1 MTISPEDRPIWLR
14 RYLDE
19 YLTLDQVGELEGITR
34 EAVRQRLNSMGIKP
48 RTAEETR
55 RLRERREI
63 SSREED
69 IRKTFL
75 QTRDISETAW
85 QLELS
90 VALVERAL
98 EELVPD
104 FEVLSRV
111 PRNVSKKYSVDDLVA
126 SLRRAADAVP
136 GILTT
141 NSYDMFVEA
150 HPTLPDGRSRPGKQ
164 AMMLRFGA
172 WRDALIRAGLPA
184 NPHGGPQKEFN
195 EADAVAAVVECWRQT
210 GGVPTAEWYDLWQRG
225 QADRPSGATVRKLAG
240 AWNPLLIR
248 AWQLV
253 HGVMLDQDDEDASVP
268 EPLLPNDGAPPD
280 ATPVGPYHAANKDIE
295 VALLKGRRVSE
306 FGEGRPAAASLRDWV
321 LEDLGAEPEW
331 TAGDST
337 QELVRWTSGPATTF
351 FAVDDG
357 PGDTTDLGV
366 LRVFTPVATVGDR
379 AAALKRAAQLNASAA
394 TNRWKVEPG
403 SYGGVDGELL
413 IIACSFV
420 VGPHNWDELRAF
432 VAWCVAEQ
440 VATATA
446 KITGYLAAQ
455 IGGKPCVVSAHETGR
470 NREIGDWSDATF
482 HKDKVV
488 EPSAAVPADALA
500 ASLRGAFLCLR
511 DEMLQEGTGAWFSEE
526 PDSDLLSCE
535 MPATWE
541 ASFDEDIH
549 WDASDPDSQ
558 PTAEVTASL
567 TTWGDLG
574 NGLLVTMR
582 ATSYRADSD
591 EVANRLNC
599 LDAQAGGATHWVGA
613 WTRDQDQPVYQ
624 VFLPTAL
631 IQENIEWDAV
641 MREILLTFARQAQ
654 LARRVVSGELEA
666 VGLEAP
672 LKPHG
677 LAWGE
682 TGEGRDPARR
692 YLDWVYD
699 TLVGDHVEWAFLEAN
714 GFRWWPYRQ
723 PQRVSVVNRD
733 AGAEAGEDEVVR
745 VRVTTEVLAGVRR
758 TDKNLM
764 AIARRNATLP
774 ESALVLRDDGTLVLA
789 FQLTLSRSRSVERPA
804 VDCGSRHPPVHHGA
818 VTRLRLV
825 GSRHGFRAATR
836 ARRLVRAVPRATP
849 RGRSEPWRPAGVPPA
864 GRAHRGGQLARPGA
878 QHEKAERRR

>member
-1 MTISPEDRPIWLR
+1 M
-14 RYLDE
+14 
-19 YLTLDQVGELEGITR
+19 
-34 EAVRQRLNSMGIKP
+34 
-48 RTAEETR
+48 
-55 RLRERREI
+55 
-63 SSREED
+63 
-69 IRKTFL
+69 
-75 QTRDISETAW
+75 
-85 QLELS
+85 
-90 VALVERAL
+90 
-98 EELVPD
+98 
-104 FEVLSRV
+104 
-111 PRNVSKKYSVDDLVA
+111 
-126 SLRRAADAVP
+126 
-136 GILTT
+136 
-141 NSYDMFVEA
+141 
-150 HPTLPDGRSRPGKQ
+150 
-164 AMMLRFGA
+164 
-172 WRDALIRAGLPA
+172 
-184 NPHGGPQKEFN
+184 
-195 EADAVAAVVECWRQT
+195 
-210 GGVPTAEWYDLWQRG
+210 
-225 QADRPSGATVRKLAG
+225 
-240 AWNPLLIR
+240 
-248 AWQLV
+248 
-253 HGVMLDQDDEDASVP
+253 
-268 EPLLPNDGAPPD
+268 
-280 ATPVGPYHAANKDIE
+280 
-295 VALLKGRRVSE
+295 
-306 FGEGRPAAASLRDWV
+306 
-321 LEDLGAEPEW
+321 
-331 TAGDST
+331 
-337 QELVRWTSGPATTF
+337 
-351 FAVDDG
+351 
-357 PGDTTDLGV
+357 
-366 LRVFTPVATVGDR
+366 
-379 AAALKRAAQLNASAA
+379 
-394 TNRWKVEPG
+394 
-403 SYGGVDGELL
+403 
-413 IIACSFV
+413 
-420 VGPHNWDELRAF
+420 
-432 VAWCVAEQ
+432 
-440 VATATA
+440 
-446 KITGYLAAQ
+446 
-455 IGGKPCVVSAHETGR
+455 
-470 NREIGDWSDATF
+470 
-482 HKDKVV
+482 
-488 EPSAAVPADALA
+488 PADALA

-692 YLDWVYD
+692 YLNWVYD